1 YRLAGIIYF
10 GDFHFTC
17 RIIDNEGMI
26 WYNDGIQT
34 GSQSRYESHI
44 NNIHPHLLQCAPGH
58 RKSSVV
64 IYS

>member
-17 RIIDNEGMI
+17 RVIDNNGHI

-34 GSQSRYESHI
+34 GSQSQYESHI
-44 NNIHPHLLQCAPGH
+44 DQTHSELLQSALNN
-58 RKSSVV
+58 RKKSVV

>member
-17 RIIDNEGMI
+17 RVIDNNGGI

-34 GSQSRYESHI
+34 GSESRFESHI
-44 NNIHPHLLQCAPGH
+44 DNTHLQLLHSAPGH
-58 RKSSVV
+58 RKASVI
-64 IYS
+64 IY